1 MWYFRLPPV
10 RLPPPPTPITT
21 IDIDHALTTTTA
33 RHPDVQKFRPT
44 AIRMGKQVKHR
55 GPDWS
60 GNHIAN
66 NTILVHERLSI
77 VGVGECWKYIH
88 TFFPPRQS

>member
-1 MWYFRLPPV
+1 M
-10 RLPPPPTPITT
+10 
-21 IDIDHALTTTTA
+21 
-33 RHPDVQKFRPT
+33 QKFRPT

-77 VGVGECWKYIH
+77 VGVGTSSRKPFLNH
-88 TFFPPRQS
+88 QAGP

>member
-1 MWYFRLPPV
+1 
-10 RLPPPPTPITT
+10 
-21 IDIDHALTTTTA
+21 
-33 RHPDVQKFRPT
+33 VQKFRPT

-77 VGVGECWKYIH
+77 VGVGTYIM
-88 TFFPPRQS
+88 

>member
-1 MWYFRLPPV
+1 MLMLWFQNV
-10 RLPPPPTPITT
+10 S
-21 IDIDHALTTTTA
+21 
-33 RHPDVQKFRPT
+33 KFRPT

-77 VGVGECWKYIH
+77 VGVGKFELLPVW
-88 TFFPPRQS
+88 RNMS

>member
-1 MWYFRLPPV
+1 MIS
-10 RLPPPPTPITT
+10 PTTQYCT
-21 IDIDHALTTTTA
+21 SEYALTTTTT

-77 VGVGECWKYIH
+77 VGVGECSLYRTHVHTYI
-88 TFFPPRQS
+88 QSRTES

>member
-10 RLPPPPTPITT
+10 CSPPPPILTH
-21 IDIDHALTTTTA
+21 IDIDHVLTTC

-77 VGVGECWKYIH
+77 VGVG
-88 TFFPPRQS
+88 TS

>member
-1 MWYFRLPPV
+1 MKS
-10 RLPPPPTPITT
+10 PTTQCHTT
-21 IDIDHALTTTTA
+21 DYALTTATT

-77 VGVGECWKYIH
+77 VGVGECFLDRTHVH
-88 TFFPPRQS
+88 TYVRSSTES

>member
-1 MWYFRLPPV
+1 MKS
-10 RLPPPPTPITT
+10 PTTQYHTT
-21 IDIDHALTTTTA
+21 DYALTTTTT

-77 VGVGECWKYIH
+77 VGVGECFLDH
-88 TFFPPRQS
+88 THVSTSIQFRTEA

>member
-1 MWYFRLPPV
+1 MWYFRVPPV
-10 RLPPPPTPITT
+10 CHHPPPSNAT
-21 IDIDHALTTTTA
+21 DHALTTFTT

-77 VGVGECWKYIH
+77 VGVGE
-88 TFFPPRQS
+88 

>member
-1 MWYFRLPPV
+1 M
-10 RLPPPPTPITT
+10 
-21 IDIDHALTTTTA
+21 
-33 RHPDVQKFRPT
+33 QKFRPT

-77 VGVGECWKYIH
+77 VGVGETDVPSVYTPNTI
-88 TFFPPRQS
+88 

>member
-1 MWYFRLPPV
+1 VWYFRVPPV
-10 RLPPPPTPITT
+10 CQPPPPNTPI
-21 IDIDHALTTTTA
+21 DYALTTAATT

-77 VGVGECWKYIH
+77 VGVGECL
-88 TFFPPRQS
+88 PPAYASSSSCPS

>member
-1 MWYFRLPPV
+1 M
-10 RLPPPPTPITT
+10 
-21 IDIDHALTTTTA
+21 
-33 RHPDVQKFRPT
+33 QKFRPT

-77 VGVGECWKYIH
+77 VGVGKESHRNRC
-88 TFFPPRQS
+88 F

>member
-1 MWYFRLPPV
+1 
-10 RLPPPPTPITT
+10 
-21 IDIDHALTTTTA
+21 
-33 RHPDVQKFRPT
+33 VQKFRPT

-77 VGVGECWKYIH
+77 VGVGKKKNM
-88 TFFPPRQS
+88 PPVNNNLKRAH

>member
-1 MWYFRLPPV
+1 
-10 RLPPPPTPITT
+10 
-21 IDIDHALTTTTA
+21 
-33 RHPDVQKFRPT
+33 
-44 AIRMGKQVKHR
+44 MGKQVKHR

-77 VGVGECWKYIH
+77 VGVGKKYILSRTTATNLKRAH
-88 TFFPPRQS
+88 

>member
-1 MWYFRLPPV
+1 M
-10 RLPPPPTPITT
+10 
-21 IDIDHALTTTTA
+21 
-33 RHPDVQKFRPT
+33 QKFRPT

-77 VGVGECWKYIH
+77 VGVGECW
-88 TFFPPRQS
+88 TRA

>member
-10 RLPPPPTPITT
+10 CSPPPRNTICNTT
-21 IDIDHALTTTTA
+21 TIDHALTTA

-77 VGVGECWKYIH
+77 VGVGEC
-88 TFFPPRQS
+88 

>member
-10 RLPPPPTPITT
+10 CAPPPRNAACDTTT
-21 IDIDHALTTTTA
+21 IDYALTTSSTS

-77 VGVGECWKYIH
+77 VGVGKC
-88 TFFPPRQS
+88 

>member
-1 MWYFRLPPV
+1 M
-10 RLPPPPTPITT
+10 
-21 IDIDHALTTTTA
+21 
-33 RHPDVQKFRPT
+33 QKFRPT

-77 VGVGECWKYIH
+77 VGVGKTDIPLSATTTSAY
-88 TFFPPRQS
+88 

>member
-1 MWYFRLPPV
+1 M
-10 RLPPPPTPITT
+10 PPPLCIAN
-21 IDIDHALTTTTA
+21 DYALTTNTT

-77 VGVGECWKYIH
+77 VGVGAYS
-88 TFFPPRQS
+88 PPAM

>member
-1 MWYFRLPPV
+1 M
-10 RLPPPPTPITT
+10 
-21 IDIDHALTTTTA
+21 
-33 RHPDVQKFRPT
+33 QKFRPT

-77 VGVGECWKYIH
+77 VGVGKKKIPLAVNNN
-88 TFFPPRQS
+88 TSA

>member
-1 MWYFRLPPV
+1 
-10 RLPPPPTPITT
+10 
-21 IDIDHALTTTTA
+21 
-33 RHPDVQKFRPT
+33 
-44 AIRMGKQVKHR
+44 MGKQVKHR

-77 VGVGECWKYIH
+77 VGVGMTNIPPVDNVRRMLTDSTQTPAH
-88 TFFPPRQS
+88 SPRQQV